1 MGCADAAGGWAVPQ
15 RWQYLSAAP
24 TWFPHWLQNGIYFFI
39 RGFRA
44 LRSLAPWRGPAGGPD
59 HANIFAMKLLLPV
72 LLLASAGLLSAAKNL
87 EVYFIDV
94 EGGQA
99 TLVVP
104 PGGDSLLIDAGWPG
118 HNHRDAERIAAA
130 AKAAGVKRIDYLV
143 ITHFH
148 TDHVGGVP
156 QLAEKLPILNFV
168 DHGTSVETDKD
179 AQILFAEYK
188 ARRDKGNHITVKPG
202 DTIPVKN
209 LDVRVVEA
217 AGEPIAAALPGAGQ
231 SNPDCATFRK
241 QDADPTE
248 NAQSV
253 GLAITFGEFRMVDLG
268 DLTWNKEYAL
278 VCPENKIGHA
288 DVFVVSHHGMNIS
301 NSPQL
306 VHALAPRVAMMDN
319 GARKGGTPQAWQIL
333 HQTPGIQDIWQLHY
347 AVAAGKDHN
356 SSDTVIANLD
366 EACQG
371 DWLKLTAERD
381 GSFTV
386 LNSRNKYEKSYK
398 K

>member
-1 MGCADAAGGWAVPQ
+1 
-15 RWQYLSAAP
+15 
-24 TWFPHWLQNGIYFFI
+24 
-39 RGFRA
+39 
-44 LRSLAPWRGPAGGPD
+44 
-59 HANIFAMKLLLPV
+59 MKLLLPV
-72 LLLASAGLLSAAKNL
+72 LLVATAAVLPAAKNL

-118 HNHRDAERIAAA
+118 FDHRDANRIAAA

-148 TDHVGGVP
+148 MDHVGGVP
-156 QLAEKLPILNFV
+156 QLAEKLPIRNFV
-168 DHGTSVETDKD
+168 DHGTSVETDKN
-179 AQILFAEYK
+179 AQILFAEYA
-188 ARRDKGNHITVKPG
+188 ARRDKGNHIVVKPG
-202 DTIPVKN
+202 DTIPVKD
-209 LDVRVVEA
+209 LDVRVVAA
-217 AGEPIAAALPGAGQ
+217 AGAAIASPLAGAGQ
-231 SNPDCATFRK
+231 PNPDCASFRK
-241 QDADPTE
+241 MDADPTE

-253 GLAITFGEFRMVDLG
+253 GMVITFGNFRMVDLG

-278 VCPENKIGHA
+278 VCPENKIGRA

-306 VHALAPRVAMMDN
+306 VHALAPRVAIMDN

-333 HQTPGIQDIWQLHY
+333 HDTPGIQDIWQLHF
-347 AVAAGKDHN
+347 AVAGGKDHN

-371 DWLKLTAERD
+371 DWLKLTAMRD

-386 LNSRNKYEKSYK
+386 INSRNKFEKSYK